1 MAGCGE
7 GDEIMISQRMRI
19 SSRADGLE
27 LSVLITRPEGD
38 VRGLVQIAH
47 GMAEHKERYLPFME
61 ALAKAGIACLINDHR
76 GHGESAPTPQ
86 DLGWFGEMG
95 AEALLKDLHQ
105 LTGVLREAFP
115 RLPLCL
121 FGHSM
126 GSLAVRVYLQRWA
139 ADIDGL
145 VVCGCPGYNPATDLG
160 LALVRLLKKLK
171 GERARSRLVNALV
184 NGGFSRKFRGEG
196 SPFAWLNSDPAAVAL
211 YEKDPACGFLFTLNG
226 YEALFTLIKHCYK
239 GSGWQ
244 VPRPYMPVLFL
255 SGADDP
261 CMISRRRLQEAADQL
276 RAVGYTD
283 VSVITYPGMRH
294 EILLE
299 PGRGLVAADLLR
311 YLDRLL
317 TPAGAL

>member
-1 MAGCGE
+1 MT
-7 GDEIMISQRMRI
+7 SQRMRI
-19 SSRADGLE
+19 PSQADGLE
-27 LSVLITRPEGD
+27 LSVLMTCPEGE
-38 VRGLVQIAH
+38 VQGLVQIAH

-76 GHGESAPTPQ
+76 GHGESAPTPK
-86 DLGWFGEMG
+86 DLGWFGEKG
-95 AEALLKDLHQ
+95 AEALLQDLHQ

-115 RLPLCL
+115 CLPLCL

-171 GERARSRLVNALV
+171 GERARSRLINALI
-184 NGGFSRKFRGEG
+184 NGGFSGRFRGEG
-196 SPFAWLNSDPAAVAL
+196 SPFAWLNSDPVAVAQ

-226 YEALFTLIKHCYK
+226 YEALFTLIKCCYR

-244 VPRPYMPVLFL
+244 VPKPHMPVLFL

-261 CMISRRRLQEAADQL
+261 CMISRRRLLEAAELL

-283 VSVITYPGMRH
+283 VSVNTYSGMRH

-299 PGRGLVAADLLR
+299 PGRDLVVADLLR
-311 YLDRLL
+311 YLDKLL
-317 TPAGAL
+317 TPAGVL